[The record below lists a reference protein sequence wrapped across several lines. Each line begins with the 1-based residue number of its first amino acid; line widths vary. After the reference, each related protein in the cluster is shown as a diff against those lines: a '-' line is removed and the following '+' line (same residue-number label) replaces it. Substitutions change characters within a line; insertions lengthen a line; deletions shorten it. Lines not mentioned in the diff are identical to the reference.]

1 MGVDWIGKTSH
12 CPLMK
17 MRIPFPS
24 CVCCILDEATDDDD
38 DDDDDGEDD
47 DDDDDDYID
56 DDVDHDEK
64 FCLSCVCWT
73 LRDDDDG
80 AMIMGIS

>member
-24 CVCCILDEATDDDD
+24 CVGCILDEATDDDD
-38 DDDDDGEDD
+38 DDDG
-47 DDDDDDYID
+47 
-56 DDVDHDEK
+56 
-64 FCLSCVCWT
+64 
-73 LRDDDDG
+73 
-80 AMIMGIS
+80 